1 MPLRWS
7 LAVIVLLLCS
17 VGPMN
22 AWAQAPNEEVLPLE
36 VAIDEAL
43 RNNPEVRIAD
53 NEVAIAEREASLGG
67 AGFLPE
73 LSLQARYNETISNTN
88 QQFRGQEAED
98 ITGARSTNAGADA
111 ELSWRVFEGL
121 GRFAT
126 LDRLRAER
134 DAEQQRAR
142 STRQQLVTDV
152 ALAYYSVVREQR
164 QRIVLEEAVELSDE
178 RLRIAEV
185 RNEVG
190 RASDLEV
197 RQARVDR
204 NADQAELL
212 RQRATLQ
219 AAKSDLNR
227 LLGRPTTDTDFAVE
241 EAIEV
246 DDTLTRDQLRE
257 RAEQTNPVLQQAQAA
272 RDAAEHEARAVQAT
286 RWPTLD
292 ARLGY
297 GVDRVES
304 ESGFVAQS
312 TSYDATYG
320 LSLQL
325 PLFTGFERRRQ
336 RQNAAVRVRNAE
348 LAVDDVQ
355 TELTT
360 TLASAYT
367 EYENRLEL
375 VELET
380 ENVALARENVEVALQ
395 QFEVGDISSIEL
407 REVQEQLVRAESQ
420 LVRARFDAKQAE
432 LTLQELS
439 GGVQAGM

>member
-7 LAVIVLLLCS
+7 LVVIVLLLCS

>member
-1 MPLRWS
+1 
-7 LAVIVLLLCS
+7 
-17 VGPMN
+17 MN
-22 AWAQAPNEEVLPLE
+22 AWAQAPNEEVLRLE
-36 VAIDEAL
+36 AAIDEAL

-53 NEVAIAEREASLGG
+53 NEVDIAEREASLGG

-152 ALAYYSVVREQR
+152 ALAYYTVVREQR
-164 QRIVLEEAVELSDE
+164 QRVVLEEAVELSDE

-380 ENVALARENVEVALQ
+380 ENVALARENTEVALQ

>member
-7 LAVIVLLLCS
+7 LVVIVLLLCS

-152 ALAYYSVVREQR
+152 ALAYYTVVREQR
-164 QRIVLEEAVELSDE
+164 QRVVLEEAVELSDE